1 MYSLLVLQDGIE
13 QLPILFEF
21 DALQEKLASL
31 NRNKQRFRHD
41 TTDQNYT
48 NAHIISVQ
56 VGLIYD
62 EINICMNCLVSEIQF
77 KNRWFNR

>member
-48 NAHIISVQ
+48 NAHII
-56 VGLIYD
+56 
-62 EINICMNCLVSEIQF
+62 
-77 KNRWFNR
+77 